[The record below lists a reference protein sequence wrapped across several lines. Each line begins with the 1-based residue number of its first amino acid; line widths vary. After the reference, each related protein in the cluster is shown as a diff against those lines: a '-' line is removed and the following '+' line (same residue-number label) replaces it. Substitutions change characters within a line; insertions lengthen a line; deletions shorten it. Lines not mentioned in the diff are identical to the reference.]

1 MREREIERVGVIER
15 VGEREREREWMR
27 ESGRAI
33 ERD

>member
-1 MREREIERVGVIER
+1 MGVIER
-15 VGEREREREWMR
+15 VGEREREREREWMR